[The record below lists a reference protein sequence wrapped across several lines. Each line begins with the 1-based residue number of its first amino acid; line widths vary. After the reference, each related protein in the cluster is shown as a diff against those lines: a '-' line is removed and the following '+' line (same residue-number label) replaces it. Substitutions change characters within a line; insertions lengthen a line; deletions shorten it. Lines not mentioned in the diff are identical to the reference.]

1 MAQKH
6 LPLFELLI
14 QTTDNQ
20 RQAILK
26 TLSAT
31 QLRAILEAIYNVLRG
46 TCPIRDSDKKKLN
59 RYSAVIRRLVSREL
73 TSPQQQR
80 ILNKYRRL
88 LPLLLKPVVR
98 YVQIKHDDE

>member
-6 LPLFELLI
+6 LPLFELLV

-31 QLRAILEAIYNVLRG
+31 QLRAIPEAIYNVLRG

-88 LPLLLKPVVR
+88 LPLLLKPVIR